1 MSLLELSLLE
11 RINRIVCR
19 VDKIIVSIQQMF
31 LMQTTNQ
38 DPRYLHFSHFHFLAV
53 AVQIGAVR

>member
-31 LMQTTNQ
+31 LMQTTDQ
-38 DPRYLHFSHFHFLAV
+38 DPRYLHFSHFRFLAV